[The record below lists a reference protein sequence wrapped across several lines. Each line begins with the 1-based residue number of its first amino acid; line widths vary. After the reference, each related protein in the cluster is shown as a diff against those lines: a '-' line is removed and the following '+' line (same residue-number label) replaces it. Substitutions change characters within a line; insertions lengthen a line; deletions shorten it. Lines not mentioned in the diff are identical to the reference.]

1 MFPLLFK
8 ASKKDIED
16 HRFLR
21 PSERAIQEHKNLC
34 WWTNLGLGIAVVIG
48 FIVIYAHGGV
58 HTAGIAAFGASL
70 GTGGVLGFLFG
81 VPSAS
86 KAPVTITST
95 GSVAVSTGS
104 DSKTTG
110 GNLNETAAANSA
122 GAPPKPALVTN
133 PPAPGDGPAP
143 EPSTTAMDD
152 PSLAPMSHYKT
163 SNLEQVADWVT
174 KLLLGGGLTQM
185 QHIPPLVWRWAQI
198 VAWGIVGGETVSD
211 QRMRAEQAFGG
222 GLLVYGFVLGFF
234 AGFLITKLQLGK
246 EIAD

>member
-1 MFPLLFK
+1 MFPSLFRP
-8 ASKKDIED
+8 SQQDIENR
-16 HRFLR
+16 RFLS
-21 PSERAIQEHKNLC
+21 PNERALEEHKALGR
-34 WWTNLGLGIAVVIG
+34 WTMCGLAIAVVIG
-48 FIVIYAHGGV
+48 FIVIHNHGGV
-58 HTAGIAAFGASL
+58 QTAGIAAFGASL

-86 KAPVTITST
+86 KSPVTVNNA
-95 GSVAVSTGS
+95 GSVAVGTGD

-110 GNLNETAAANSA
+110 GNLNAHVDAA
-122 GAPPKPALVTN
+122 TN
-133 PPAPGDGPAP
+133 PSTADADPVSPAPQ
-143 EPSTTAMDD
+143 SR
-152 PSLAPMSHYKT
+152 YKT